1 MKNGR
6 VIVENEGQ
14 HKLNNSRHFD
24 LTYDNKGKN

>member
-14 HKLNNSRHFD
+14 YKLNNSSHCD